1 MGLTGWRPVRTNT
14 VRPYKEE
21 SALADKATQAGVPQQ
36 VLEYFLQFGLTAEAV
51 GMLYIPER
59 RLGREAQT
67 FTPTT
72 PVVVC

>member
-1 MGLTGWRPVRTNT
+1 M
-14 VRPYKEE
+14 
-21 SALADKATQAGVPQQ
+21 ADKATQAGVPQE

-51 GMLYIPER
+51 GILYTPGR
-59 RLGREAQT
+59 RLGREAKT